1 MLPNYVATLLAGW
14 LLWST
19 QHGCDARPILMSPSI
34 SPARATL
41 NADISCD
48 TAKDCGDI
56 RVVFCDNKTGKC
68 GCQDFNSILS
78 GEGHCLKGKQLGQ
91 TCTTVEQCQFHNGH
105 AHCVNGVCVCQE
117 GFFHVQDINGTTC
130 LEGSFMDTEDKMGV
144 TEEPGS
150 KVQTKMI
157 PIVVALGIMFVG
169 ICVAMHLFSKA
180 RFRNQRTI
188 FNSPHPRLMHI
199 RVSRNQKSGKRRTSL
214 QVTDCRQLSSMSS
227 QPSLHSSRS
236 ETQQESQ
243 DPLNYSNKSTGSS
256 VVGTPTSLPLSSFD
270 DANAVKKG
278 SVRRTKADV
287 EPLTLSYTVV
297 PSGPSSPTIIISNK
311 KSTTFTA

>member
-78 GEGHCLKGKQLGQ
+78 GEGHCLK
-91 TCTTVEQCQFHNGH
+91 
-105 AHCVNGVCVCQE
+105 
-117 GFFHVQDINGTTC
+117 
-130 LEGSFMDTEDKMGV
+130 GSFMDTEDKMGV